1 MGAGK
6 FEDHLNM
13 LIKMTKIANPAGDLD
28 VMRYRLNHICDRQ
41 MLVVRNSITVATW
54 GSQENVDWQMTFL
67 NRCQNLI
74 NLTFLVNSPRWKIG
88 YVEIC

>member
-1 MGAGK
+1 MGFSK

-13 LIKMTKIANPAGDLD
+13 LIKMTKIANPAGDL
-28 VMRYRLNHICDRQ
+28 VQMRFRLETICEAQ
-41 MLVVRNSITVATW
+41 MIAVRNSITVAEW

-67 NRCQNLI
+67 NRCQNFI
-74 NLTFLVNSPRWKIG
+74 NITFVVNARRWQIG

>member
-1 MGAGK
+1 MGFGK

-13 LIKMTKIANPAGDLD
+13 LIKMTKIANPAGDLAQ
-28 VMRYRLNHICDRQ
+28 MRCRLENICEAQ
-41 MLVVRNSITVATW
+41 TIAVRNSITVAEW

-67 NRCQNLI
+67 NRCQNCTNI
-74 NLTFLVNSPRWKIG
+74 TFVVNSTRWQIG